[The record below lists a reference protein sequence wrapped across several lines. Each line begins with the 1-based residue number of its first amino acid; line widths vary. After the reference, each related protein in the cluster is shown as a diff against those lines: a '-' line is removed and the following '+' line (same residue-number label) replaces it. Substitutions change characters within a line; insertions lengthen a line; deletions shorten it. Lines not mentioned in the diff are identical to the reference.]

1 MLRQGEKVQK
11 FSNGEWER
19 GTVFRSEL
27 TNCIRLVATLVVVK
41 LQLCCI
47 IEKVKL
53 FVIKLLTSEDFY
65 NVILCMLY
73 YNYRQIITLKKL
85 SW

>member
-47 IEKVKL
+47 IEKV
-53 FVIKLLTSEDFY
+53 ICD
-65 NVILCMLY
+65 
-73 YNYRQIITLKKL
+73 
-85 SW
+85 